1 VINKG
6 INMNNEEKQAEA
18 YWAYQNK
25 QANLQRMVDKGWGD
39 REAYNKLL
47 VEEAK
52 RARIRKYK
60 KIASDVLIGT
70 MFVGFV
76 LALLFLTGCSSTSSV
91 PGTTGTAY
99 NQAPSQ
105 QLLLDKQ
112 VAALTRNEVINGV
125 TECEGAGLRAH
136 VITTKRSINGFTADI
151 PVEVTCMP
159 RFKY

>member
-6 INMNNEEKQAEA
+6 INMNREEQQAEA
-18 YWAYQNK
+18 YWAYQAK
-25 QANLQRMVDKGWGD
+25 QENLQRMLDKGWGD

-60 KIASDVLIGT
+60 KIASDVLIGV

-76 LALLFLTGCSSTSSV
+76 LALLFLTGCSSTS
-91 PGTTGTAY
+91 GTVY
-99 NQAPSQ
+99 SQAPSQ
-105 QLLLDKQ
+105 QLILDKQ

-136 VITTKRSINGFTADI
+136 VITTKRQINGFTADI

-159 RFKY
+159 KHRY

>member
-1 VINKG
+1 
-6 INMNNEEKQAEA
+6 MNREEQQAEA
-18 YWAYQNK
+18 YWAYQAK
-25 QANLQRMVDKGWGD
+25 QENLQRMLDKGWGD
-39 REAYNKLL
+39 REAHNQLL

-60 KIASDVLIGT
+60 KIASDVLIGV

-76 LALLFLTGCSSTSSV
+76 LALLFLTGCSSTSGNSLV
-91 PGTTGTAY
+91 PGTTGTVY
-99 NQAPSQ
+99 SQAPSQ
-105 QLLLDKQ
+105 QLILDKQ
-112 VAALTRNEVINGV
+112 VAALTRNEVINAV

-136 VITTKRSINGFTADI
+136 VITTKRSINGFMADI

>member
-6 INMNNEEKQAEA
+6 INMNREEQQAEA
-18 YWAYQNK
+18 YWAYQAK
-25 QANLQRMVDKGWGD
+25 QENLQRMLDKGWGD

-60 KIASDVLIGT
+60 KIASDVLIGV
-70 MFVGFV
+70 MFVGLV
-76 LALLFLTGCSSTSSV
+76 LALLFLTGCSSTS
-91 PGTTGTAY
+91 GTVY
-99 NQAPSQ
+99 SQAPSQ
-105 QLLLDKQ
+105 QLILDKQ

-136 VITTKRSINGFTADI
+136 VITTKRQINGFTADI

-159 RFKY
+159 KHRY

>member
-6 INMNNEEKQAEA
+6 INMNREEQQAEA
-18 YWAYQNK
+18 YWAYQAK
-25 QANLQRMVDKGWGD
+25 QENLQRMLDKGWGD

-70 MFVGFV
+70 LMVSLV
-76 LALLFLTGCSSTSSV
+76 LGLLFLTGCSSTPS
-91 PGTTGTAY
+91 GTVY
-99 NQAPSQ
+99 SQAPTQ
-105 QLLLDKQ
+105 QLILDKQ

>member
-1 VINKG
+1 
-6 INMNNEEKQAEA
+6 MNREEQQAEA
-18 YWAYQNK
+18 YWAYQAK
-25 QANLQRMVDKGWGD
+25 QENLQRMLDKGWGD

-60 KIASDVLIGT
+60 KIASDVLIGAL
-70 MFVGFV
+70 MVALV
-76 LALLFLTGCSSTSSV
+76 LGLLFLTGCSSTS
-91 PGTTGTAY
+91 GTVY
-99 NQAPSQ
+99 SQAPSQ
-105 QLLLDKQ
+105 QLILDKQ

-136 VITTKRSINGFTADI
+136 VITTKRQINGFTADI

-159 RFKY
+159 KHRY

>member
-1 VINKG
+1 
-6 INMNNEEKQAEA
+6 MNREEQQAEA
-18 YWAYQNK
+18 YWAYQAK
-25 QANLQRMVDKGWGD
+25 QENLQRMLDKGWGD
-39 REAYNKLL
+39 REAHNQLL

-60 KIASDVLIGT
+60 KIASDVLIGV

-76 LALLFLTGCSSTSSV
+76 LALLFLTGCSSTPS
-91 PGTTGTAY
+91 GTAY
-99 NQAPSQ
+99 SQAPTQ

-112 VAALTRNEVINGV
+112 VAALTRNEVIHGV

>member
-1 VINKG
+1 
-6 INMNNEEKQAEA
+6 MNREEQQAEA
-18 YWAYQNK
+18 YWAYQAK
-25 QANLQRMVDKGWGD
+25 QENLQRMLDKGWGD

-70 MFVGFV
+70 LMVSLV
-76 LALLFLTGCSSTSSV
+76 LGLLFLTGCSSTPS
-91 PGTTGTAY
+91 GTVY
-99 NQAPSQ
+99 SQAPTQ
-105 QLLLDKQ
+105 QLILDKQ

>member
-1 VINKG
+1 
-6 INMNNEEKQAEA
+6 MNREEQQAEA
-18 YWAYQNK
+18 YWAYQAK
-25 QANLQRMVDKGWGD
+25 QENLQRMLDKGWGD

-60 KIASDVLIGT
+60 KIASDVLIGA
-70 MFVGFV
+70 MMVALV
-76 LALLFLTGCSSTSSV
+76 LGLLFLTGCSST
-91 PGTTGTAY
+91 PGTVY
-99 NQAPSQ
+99 SQAPSQ
-105 QLLLDKQ
+105 QLVLDKQ

-136 VITTKRSINGFTADI
+136 VITTKRQINGFTADI

-159 RFKY
+159 KHRY